1 MVNKESLVR
10 YDLAELYMKLKNYE
24 KAEKVIRTAM
34 EQQKGKPRISNSSL
48 YSSFNLSVRLLMP
61 DYFS

>member
-1 MVNKESLVR
+1 MQRWMVNKESLVR

-34 EQQKGKPRISNSSL
+34 EQQKGKPRISII
-48 YSSFNLSVRLLMP
+48 
-61 DYFS
+61 